1 MSVKRSDDAVSPVI
15 GIMLMLVVTV
25 VIAAVI
31 TGFATGFATETRAT
45 PVVMMDVGNVYLP
58 SQNYIHSFDFVHKG
72 GDELA
77 LSEIMIVLE
86 ENGGSNFG
94 FVHPYS
100 IDNGDNIVV
109 LGKESLGE
117 KATVSTGDTIRID
130 TSGDFYSYSIN
141 GYLGVSFTWTVSE
154 IRTTNIL
161 AKGEITIPE
170 DYFS

>member
-1 MSVKRSDDAVSPVI
+1 M
-15 GIMLMLVVTV
+15 
-25 VIAAVI
+25 
-31 TGFATGFATETRAT
+31 
-45 PVVMMDVGNVYLP
+45 
-58 SQNYIHSFDFVHKG
+58 
-72 GDELA
+72 
-77 LSEIMIVLE
+77 
-86 ENGGSNFG
+86 
-94 FVHPYS
+94 HPYS